1 MGSQMSWLELECVGD
16 LETSQGSI
24 STASLDS
31 GYHPHWNLK
40 QKGGRYLVS
49 STSGIANS
57 WFSVLLSMYED
68 ASGAQV
74 PASSFS
80 TSTCGDMLFWFFFF
94 RGKRA
99 AYQSNFFA
107 LFGLWTCRQGYFISN
122 NNWGEKPKQPHTIFL
137 CQRLIWWGFGVER
150 VE

>member
-80 TSTCGDMLFWFFFF
+80 TSTCGDMLFWFFFSG
-94 RGKRA
+94 GKGQPIRVI
-99 AYQSNFFA
+99 SLHCLVSELVGKVT
-107 LFGLWTCRQGYFISN
+107 LFQTIT
-122 NNWGEKPKQPHTIFL
+122 GEKNQNN
-137 CQRLIWWGFGVER
+137 LIPSFFVKGWFDEVLG
-150 VE
+150 